1 MTQPHTEP
9 RADLNLKLFRQ
20 LLNREKERLE
30 GELGDLEN
38 LDRSKPQSEELGE
51 LADYDQHPADVAT
64 DTFMRERD
72 EAMERSLRAEL
83 GQVQHAIAKLEPGGY
98 GYCDRCG
105 TAIPSDRLK
114 ALPYAALCISCAS
127 LAGGS
132 A

>member
-1 MTQPHTEP
+1 MTHEHSEP
-9 RADLNLKLFRQ
+9 RADLNLKHFRQ
-20 LLNREKERLE
+20 LLTRERERLE
-30 GELGDLEN
+30 GEIRDLETM
-38 LDRSKPQSEELGE
+38 DRSKAQSEELGE
-51 LADYDQHPADVAT
+51 TADYDQHPADVAT

-83 GQVQHAIAKLEPGGY
+83 EQVQHAMSKLEDGGY

-105 TAIPSDRLK
+105 GSIPGDRLK

-127 LAGGS
+127 LVGAS